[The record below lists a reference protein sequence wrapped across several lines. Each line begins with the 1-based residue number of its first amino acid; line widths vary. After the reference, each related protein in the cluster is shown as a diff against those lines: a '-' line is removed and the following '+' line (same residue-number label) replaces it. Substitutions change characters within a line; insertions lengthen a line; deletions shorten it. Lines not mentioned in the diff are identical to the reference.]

1 MHIKKDVQRNMTTKK
16 IKTVETSTMTCF
28 FLSFKLKNKF
38 YFCFQNFTMN
48 YWVEQGAPKSKLIL
62 GMPLYGQAFTLV
74 KL

>member
-1 MHIKKDVQRNMTTKK
+1 MVEQSMNNEKN
-16 IKTVETSTMTCF
+16 KTVETSNIPCF
-28 FLSFKLKNKF
+28 FLSFEFKNKC
-38 YFCFQNFTMN
+38 YFCFQKFTMN